1 MAVNQHSSDV
11 IQEITNDVLRIVISR
26 PEKRNPLGSS
36 TARALVDALKRADQD
51 NDIRVIVLTGAGDAF
66 SAGGNL
72 QEFVELFEGSASEIW
87 EDGATWHDLYGCI
100 RKLGKPVIARVD
112 GPAIAGGC
120 GLVCC
125 CDFVIASERAIFG
138 LPEITI
144 GLFALFILPPL
155 LDRVGRAQARKLTLT
170 GRRLTAREALEA
182 GIVDEVAPIDSLDDT
197 VERLA
202 GSLSKIAPATM
213 RKAKHS
219 FRVISDNGFDAG
231 LELARGL
238 RGAFM
243 GSRELHAGIRKFFE
257 GKRS

>member
-1 MAVNQHSSDV
+1 M
-11 IQEITNDVLRIVISR
+11 
-26 PEKRNPLGSS
+26 
-36 TARALVDALKRADQD
+36 
-51 NDIRVIVLTGAGDAF
+51 
-66 SAGGNL
+66 
-72 QEFVELFEGSASEIW
+72 
-87 EDGATWHDLYGCI
+87 
-100 RKLGKPVIARVD
+100 
-112 GPAIAGGC
+112 
-120 GLVCC
+120 
-125 CDFVIASERAIFG
+125 
-138 LPEITI
+138 
-144 GLFALFILPPL
+144 
-155 LDRVGRAQARKLTLT
+155 
-170 GRRLTAREALEA
+170 TAREALEA

-257 GKRS
+257 GKGS